1 MGGRQSV
8 VVVFFLTQPAICS
21 MCRHPL
27 LAHSQGHVAASH
39 RSGRNVTR
47 SRHQQDAE
55 LCLLLSSWSHRSW
68 GHHPTLSRQGTSLI
82 PPEPKPHSCE

>member
-39 RSGRNVTR
+39 RSGRNGDTWVSPGPGI
-47 SRHQQDAE
+47 SRM
-55 LCLLLSSWSHRSW
+55 LSSACSSPP
-68 GHHPTLSRQGTSLI
+68 GPTARGDIIQ
-82 PPEPKPHSCE
+82 H